1 MSPPG
6 PCQPRRGG
14 LVLFMTAGFPTLS
27 AAEAAALIKTDEVI
41 GFGGFTPAGSPKAVS
56 REIAGRAIKEHEA
69 GKPFAIGV
77 ITGASTGPSLDG
89 VLAKS
94 DAIKF
99 RTPYQSDPDLRKRIN
114 TGHTQFFDM
123 HLSQLPQA
131 VRYGFLGPIDWAIL
145 EVCDIQ
151 TNGEVTLTSS
161 VGAAP
166 TFAHQAKRVIL
177 ELNKKH
183 PVALRGFHDIYEPE
197 DPPTRKHIPIYHP
210 DDRIGTE
217 TLKIDPSKI
226 VGVVETDLDDEV
238 SAFDEPN
245 EVTMR
250 IGENVA
256 NFLAGEIK
264 AGRVPREFLPI
275 QSGVG
280 NIANAVLFAM
290 GSNPEIPAFSMY
302 TEVIQDSVIKLMR
315 EDQLKF
321 ASGSSLTLSNEV
333 MNDLYRDLE
342 QFRGRLLLRPQEIS
356 NNPEVVRRLG
366 IISINTALELDLY
379 GNVNSTH
386 VMGRQMMNG
395 IGGSGDFTR
404 NAFIS
409 IFTCPSFVKGGKI
422 SPIVPMVSHLDHSE
436 HSVQIIVTEQG
447 VADLRGHS
455 PHERAQLIIENCA
468 HPEFRPLLREYLKLG
483 GEVHTPQSF
492 DNAYALHRAFL
503 TDGDMRKAVIKGE

>member
-1 MSPPG
+1 MIS
-6 PCQPRRGG
+6 
-14 LVLFMTAGFPTLS
+14 GFPELT
-27 AAEAAALIKTDEVI
+27 AAEAASLIKTDEVI

-56 REIAGRAIKEHEA
+56 REIAQRAMVEHEA
-69 GKPFAIGV
+69 GRPFSIGV

-94 DAIKF
+94 DAVKF
-99 RTPYQSDPDLRKRIN
+99 RTPYQSDPELRKRIN
-114 TGHTQFFDM
+114 TGRTQFFDM

-131 VRYGFLGPIDWAIL
+131 VRYGFLGPMDWAIV
-145 EVCDIQ
+145 EVCDVKP
-151 TNGEVTLTSS
+151 NGEVTLTSS
-161 VGAAP
+161 VGASP
-166 TFAHQAKRVIL
+166 TFLHQAKRVIL
-177 ELNKKH
+177 ELNSRH
-183 PVALRGFHDIYEPE
+183 PAALRGFHDLYEPE
-197 DPPTRKHIPIYHP
+197 DPPTRTHIPIYHP
-210 DDRIGTE
+210 SDRIGTE
-217 TLKIDPSKI
+217 TVMIDPAAIAGI
-226 VGVVETDLDDEV
+226 VRTDLDDEV
-238 SAFDEPN
+238 SGFDEPN
-245 EVTMR
+245 EVTRM

-256 NFLAGEIK
+256 DFLAGEIR
-264 AGRVPREFLPI
+264 AGRISRDFLPI

-290 GSNPEIPAFSMY
+290 GSNAEIPAFRMY

-315 EDQLKF
+315 DGRILF
-321 ASGSSLTLSNEV
+321 ASGSSLTISNEV
-333 MNDLYRDLE
+333 MRDLYRDLE

-404 NAFIS
+404 NAYIS
-409 IFTCPSFVKGGKI
+409 IFTCPSSVKGGKI

-436 HSVQIIVTEQG
+436 HSVQVIVTEHG
-447 VADLRGHS
+447 VADLRGKS
-455 PHERAQLIIENCA
+455 PQERARLIIEHCA
-468 HPEFRPLLREYLKLG
+468 HPDYRPMLREYLRLG
-483 GEVHTPQSF
+483 GETHTPQTF

-503 TDGDMRKAVIKGE
+503 ADGDMRRAVMVGS